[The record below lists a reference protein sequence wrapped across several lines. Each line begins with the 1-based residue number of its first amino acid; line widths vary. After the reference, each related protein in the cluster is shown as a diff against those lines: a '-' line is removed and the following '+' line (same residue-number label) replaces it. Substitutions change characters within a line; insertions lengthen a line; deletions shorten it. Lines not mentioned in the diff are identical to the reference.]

1 MSLEL
6 IECPHCKVG
15 HTEQTYIDNLKVCP
29 NCGYHLRMDAWERV
43 NYIADKD
50 SFEELYQNL
59 SSNNPIEMEGY
70 TEKLQAAK
78 EKTSL
83 EDAVL
88 TGSCTIN
95 ERKALLGVMSF
106 AFMGGYFQ
114 VWITREIEIR
124 MISHV
129 DDSFLICRSFIVN
142 VNSIV

>member
-1 MSLEL
+1 MSLDLKEW
-6 IECPHCKVG
+6 PHCKFG

-106 AFMGGYFQ
+106 AFMGGSMGS
-114 VWITREIEIR
+114 VVGEK
-124 MISHV
+124 ISR
-129 DDSFLICRSFIVN
+129 LMYKGAEEKTYAN
-142 VNSIV
+142 VEVTWVR